1 MLFVYFLIHIENS
14 DIVLQQSP
22 LYNSTILKIQS
33 KIQSDFMKAKEYS
46 KTFEVVKP
54 IYKFEKEWD
63 FTTFKKNATNLSTIK
78 KGIQSTRV
86 MEKTLTNLRV
96 AYTIGNIT
104 VETRDLKKQLMP
116 TIASIMNGT

>member
-1 MLFVYFLIHIENS
+1 MLSMRVSI
-14 DIVLQQSP
+14 
-22 LYNSTILKIQS
+22 
-33 KIQSDFMKAKEYS
+33 
-46 KTFEVVKP
+46 
-54 IYKFEKEWD
+54 KFKKQDWD
-63 FTTFKKNATNLSTIK
+63 FTTFKKNATNLSAIK

-104 VETRDLKKQLMP
+104 VETRDLKKRLMP